1 MNSLR
6 NNKIVKFLIIGG
18 FCAMLCFVVLG
29 AGRVALAEG
38 PSIFSAEGLTNVI
51 SNAVLAPMSIPINAL
66 FLGIPYLVGM
76 FGGLF
81 ITVFSLVLHWM
92 FLLNTNVLPDRFE
105 MIETG
110 FQICLSIANLMFVV
124 ALIAIAFATIL
135 NVQEYNAKKM
145 LGKVIVAAVAVN
157 FSYLIVG
164 LMLDA
169 SHIVTNYFISG
180 GGLANIGDSFGII
193 LQPQKFLA
201 TPNIANL
208 STAIFSGPWFKM
220 ILGALSGALFTWI
233 MAIVVISFAM
243 MFLARYVT
251 LVFLIILMPLAWAAP
266 LFPKMSEAGH
276 QWWSKFIEQLIFLP
290 AATFFVYLSMKMAIT
305 LRGVGTTAG
314 SNISGNT
321 TDAWINSLK
330 PWEQGWGTTFAGGT
344 GSLAELAL
352 SPQLVVETLLPCAFL
367 IASLIVAQKLGG
379 STASFGVKWGTK
391 TAQKL
396 MGGIGR
402 YALRS
407 KAVGS
412 LAGKGFNAIN
422 SVARAGPLKIYNKI
436 PVLGKL
442 PTAPENQSL
451 EQMAKGAVG
460 SAGGKL
466 HKGILYKKDGS
477 VRGGLIREVARE
489 TGITGLAYGAK
500 GYGASVDGYYK
511 DFKEGYDHDEL
522 HEVTHHLPES
532 DGEKAGLLKLMVE
545 EGKVKEFADDS
556 SKDAEKD
563 KILALRDARIATSGG
578 KLNDA
583 KERAK
588 DKELK
593 ALAAFRPDLA
603 PDILGVDTIEFT
615 KTQMD
620 SKDFQNISKHVVDD
634 PKFTENLSASE
645 RAAVARTSREHEE
658 KIVEKTTNELTAKLD
673 ETGIILLHNLGVGL
687 TKIQGEIATLRTQK
701 DSAKQSLQTALLTGA
716 DADTAKN
723 ELRIVAEKLAA
734 KTKERDEKLEE
745 IKNNEDAKKNAG
757 VKNMISILERIE
769 RNTGSIAARDRA
781 EEKHGHKDTS
791 LKGVF
796 KWVSEAAGGGGGGG
810 GGHGGGHH

>member
-1 MNSLR
+1 MWANVADAQLLE
-6 NNKIVKFLIIGG
+6 FLVNPIT
-18 FCAMLCFVVLG
+18 ATL
-29 AGRVALAEG
+29 
-38 PSIFSAEGLTNVI
+38 SIL
-51 SNAVLAPMSIPINAL
+51 INML

-81 ITVFSLVLHWM
+81 VSAFSAVLNYM
-92 FLLNTNVLPDRFE
+92 FFLNTNILPDRFR

-180 GGLANIGDSFGII
+180 GGIANFGNSFGVM

-201 TPNIANL
+201 TPNIENL
-208 STAIFSGPWFKM
+208 STMIFTGPWFKM
-220 ILGALSGALFTWI
+220 VMGALSGALFTWI
-233 MAIVVISFAM
+233 MAIVAISFAM

-266 LFPKMSEAGH
+266 LFPKMSEVGH
-276 QWWSKFIEQLIFLP
+276 QWWGKFIEQLIFLP
-290 AATFFVYLSMKMAIT
+290 AATFFVYLSMKMAVALQAT
-305 LRGVGTTAG
+305 NQAKELWSYG
-314 SNISGNT
+314 
-321 TDAWINSLK
+321 
-330 PWEQGWGTTFAGGT
+330 
-344 GSLAELAL
+344 GSLEGFFL
-352 SPQLVVETLLPCAFL
+352 SPQLIIQTLLPCAFL
-367 IASLIVAQKLGG
+367 IASLIVAQKMGG

-402 YALRS
+402 YAFRS
-407 KAVGS
+407 APAKILNKPLLNRISGGKYKIPEKSPEQLTKSVVGS
-412 LAGKGFNAIN
+412 LGRG
-422 SVARAGPLKIYNKI
+422 
-436 PVLGKL
+436 
-442 PTAPENQSL
+442 
-451 EQMAKGAVG
+451 
-460 SAGGKL
+460 L
-466 HKGILYKKDGS
+466 HKGIIKSKI
-477 VRGGLIREVARE
+477 GLVREVARE

-500 GYGASVDGYYK
+500 GYGASVDSYYK

-522 HEVTHHLPES
+522 HEVTHHLPGS

-556 SKDAEKD
+556 KDEEKN

-673 ETGIILLHNLGVGL
+673 ASGIADLAKLSTEL
-687 TKIQGEIATLRTQK
+687 KAIQTSLAALSADKTAKKATL
-701 DSAKQSLQTALLTGA
+701 QSLLLTGT
-716 DADTAKN
+716 DAQKDAAKN
-723 ELRIVAEKLAA
+723 DLKAAAEALATKA
-734 KTKERDEKLEE
+734 KERDEKLEA

-769 RNTGSIAARDRA
+769 RNTGSIAARDKA
-781 EEKHGHKDTS
+781 EEHHGHKDTS